1 MSSAGGTKL
10 PERLRYVVVE
20 GPIGAGKTSLTRRLA
35 EQCGGVTLLEDPAA
49 NPFLDGFYRDPDRNA
64 LPAQLFFLF
73 QRANQVRDLAQ
84 ADFFRQVVFADF
96 MFEKDPLFAQLTLR
110 DDEYK
115 LYQQIY
121 AHLKLQLPVPD
132 LVIYLQAGAQTLV
145 ERVQKRAASYE
156 RAITDD
162 YLSRLSE
169 TYTRFFH
176 QYDAAPVLIVNSD
189 NLNFVDSTGD
199 FDLLLQRI
207 AAMRGPREFFSSG
220 R

>member
-1 MSSAGGTKL
+1 MNRRVL

-35 EQCGGVTLLEDPAA
+35 EHYGGTTLLEDPDA
-49 NPFLDGFYRDPDRNA
+49 NPFLGNFYRDPQRNA

-84 ADFFRQVVFADF
+84 SDLFRKVTFADF
-96 MFEKDPLFAQLTLR
+96 MFEKDALFADLTLR
-110 DDEYK
+110 DDELK
-115 LYQQIY
+115 LYRQIY
-121 AHLKLQLPVPD
+121 AHLSLQLPVPD
-132 LVIYLQAGAQTLV
+132 LVIYLQATPQTLID
-145 ERVQKRAASYE
+145 RVQRRAATYE
-156 RAITDD
+156 RSISDE
-162 YLSRLSE
+162 YLTQLSE
-169 TYTRFFH
+169 AYTRYFH
-176 QYDAAPVLIVNSD
+176 QYEAAPLLIVNSD

-207 AAMRGPREFFSSG
+207 SAMRGPREFFSSG

>member
-1 MSSAGGTKL
+1 MKL

-20 GPIGAGKTSLTRRLA
+20 GPIGAGKTSLARLLA
-35 EQCGGVTLLEDPAA
+35 QRCGGTTLLEDPGA
-49 NPFLDGFYRDPDRNA
+49 NPFLDSFYRDPQRNA

-73 QRANQVRDLAQ
+73 QRADQVRGLAQ
-84 ADFFRQVVFADF
+84 ADLFRQVVFADF

-110 DDEYK
+110 EDEYK
-115 LYQQIY
+115 LYQQIF
-121 AHLKLQLPVPD
+121 AHLALQLPVPD
-132 LVIYLQAGAQTLV
+132 LVIYLQATPQKLI

-156 RAITDD
+156 RGITDD
-162 YLSRLSE
+162 YLARLSD
-169 TYTRFFH
+169 TYTRYFH
-176 QYDAAPVLIVNSD
+176 QYDAAPLLIVNSD
-189 NLNFVDSTGD
+189 NLNFVDAPGD